1 MSNIFPSLI
10 TINSSSKSSTSSANP
25 VNDLITKFD
34 QTCIYSC
41 VVGISSIGKVL
52 GKDISH
58 TALLLSNKKSRELR
72 KTGGLGILIEYGDY
86 EPSMCEEEK
95 KNEKKGYVIYRYGD
109 KGGLRYYSKN
119 YKEFIKDF
127 GDIGYINLDLN
138 EENQNTFSFLI
149 EKFAPEN
156 ENRWIKNNYNAI
168 GIFSNP
174 INCQIFVAHA
184 LEILRPEYDDRY
196 IEKGVKTSNEVEI
209 ESESI
214 VPIPILNVL
223 KKINKIE

>member
-1 MSNIFPSLI
+1 MSNIFPSSI
-10 TINSSSKSSTSSANP
+10 TINSSSTSSTSSANP

-41 VVGISSIGKVL
+41 VVGISLIRKIPGI
-52 GKDISH
+52 DISH

-86 EPSMCEEEK
+86 EPSMCEDEK
-95 KNEKKGYVIYRYGD
+95 YKEKEGFVIYRYGD
-109 KGGLRYYSKN
+109 KGGLRYYAKD
-119 YKEFIKDF
+119 YKEFITEF

-149 EKFAPEN
+149 EQLAPEN
-156 ENRWIKNNYNAI
+156 ENKWIKNNYNAI

-196 IEKGVKTSNEVEI
+196 IEKGIKTSNKVEI
-209 ESESI
+209 KSESI
-214 VPIPILNVL
+214 VPNPLLKVL
-223 KKINKIE
+223 HQLEK